1 VIGLLHLPL
10 LLVPG
15 LSFLA
20 VALFLRAAVS
30 RLRLILGALLVAL
43 GVLVAQI
50 ALSQAA
56 VAIGLHGMA
65 RAILIELVGSAL
77 VQFLAFRWIAG
88 LRPVRAVLAALVAA
102 GLDWLVSAIWAVG
115 LGGRQPEL

>member
-20 VALFLRAAVS
+20 VALFLRAEVS